1 MEKKKGMLEQALF
14 NCVKDDFPGVDRATK
29 VQIMQKLIDK
39 ASNARYGMA
48 EKLFSS
54 QTIKRGGTNHQKASF
69 RGELAVK
76 VKGSEVDR
84 KLLQTMD
91 ES

>member
-29 VQIMQKLIDK
+29 VEIMQKLIDK
-39 ASNARYGMA
+39 ASNARYGMT
-48 EKLFSS
+48 ETLFSS

-69 RGELAVK
+69 AENWR
-76 VKGSEVDR
+76 
-84 KLLQTMD
+84 
-91 ES
+91 